1 MVKLNLLIKM
11 YQHGGGSV
19 VIWAFSSQ
27 ILLKSLGKLATQE
40 EKSKKNEGG
49 TQETCWVVPSSAST
63 SFSPNTNDMSPTQR
77 GSCDHRLHLWALPVF
92 FQAWVTKSNTRS
104 DIKNLFRRA
113 VPVFLQSL
121 NPANESPAVK
131 ASGRPA
137 HPLVWTSLRRQDELW
152 SSSILSRFCHLC
164 FQRSWPLT
172 DKELRSGWGRR
183 MNESL
188 PLPPLYI
195 PPLSLS
201 SPLPRFGFYP
211 RLRGCACARVHV
223 CTQQQEYILAA
234 AKQKEPAYCFWI
246 TSLEKPTK
254 APFS

>member
-195 PPLSLS
+195 PPFSLSLS
-201 SPLPRFGFYP
+201 PRRCLALAFTPGS
-211 RLRGCACARVHV
+211 GGVHV
-223 CTQQQEYILAA
+223 RACTCAHSNRNTY
-234 AKQKEPAYCFWI
+234 
-246 TSLEKPTK
+246 
-254 APFS
+254 